1 MRQNAFKYTI
11 LLALLL
17 IPSFSFSQIG
27 DRRTDFAVGVNAGY
41 NMSSVGFN
49 PEVQQKQLTG
59 LQGGISVRYT
69 CEKYFK
75 SVCAL
80 VAELNF
86 SQVGWKEDILD
97 VNSQPVNVPNTET
110 PQEYQHRVTYVQ
122 MPFMARMGWGRE
134 RKGFQGFFQLGPQI
148 GYYLSDKVTSNFD
161 YSNPKVW
168 SEIAYDRAS
177 KQVDQYGLSIENKFD
192 YGIVGGAGLE
202 YSHPKVGHFILE
214 GRYYYGLGDMF
225 GNSKSD
231 PFGRSNHQVIAVKL
245 TYLFDIVRTQND
257 KIK

>member
-17 IPSFSFSQIG
+17 IPSLSFSQIG

-49 PEVQQKQLTG
+49 PEVQQKQLGG

-97 VNSQPVNVPNTET
+97 VNSQPVINRVTGVAE
-110 PQEYQHRVTYVQ
+110 EYQRRVTYVQ

-148 GYYLSDKVTSNFD
+148 GYYLSDKATSNFE
-161 YSNPKVW
+161 YANPNGGGVN
-168 SEIAYDRAS
+168 ITDRAS
-177 KQVDQYGLSIENKFD
+177 KQVEQYTLSIENKFD

-202 YSHPKVGHFILE
+202 YSHPKIGHFILE

-231 PFGRSNHQVIAVKL
+231 HFGRSNHQVIAVKL
-245 TYLFDIVRTQND
+245 TYLFDIVKTPND